1 MYMEEIKQKIKEHRK
16 ITDSSLHI
24 YTRNVGKLAQSITGK
39 AYENSEFLLN
49 VEQVLEQINDK
60 SLSTKKNYLSSVLVF
75 LNPTGIKDYSEDLSK
90 VIAKY
95 NKLLKDYHNEY
106 MKKMAEQKKSAQ
118 QSDNWVSLDTLV
130 RINVKYKNK
139 VRRLGISLGSTA
151 VRDKERLDILQKY
164 VVSSLYLFHPPRRCE
179 YGDMDIISERDYKKL
194 EWTKRDFKNYL
205 VVGGRSAKKKFF
217 SFGNYKTRNT
227 MGLQKIPIKKNLNS
241 VLNLW
246 LKHNPSRHLLLD
258 SRGNQMSRNVLSKYL
273 YKVFDEAGVKISA
286 NMLRHIYLTE
296 KYGNETTYKEKQDDA
311 VAMAHSV
318 QTQQQHYVKHD

>member
-16 ITDSSLHI
+16 ISDSSLNI
-24 YTRNVGKLAQSITGK
+24 YSRNVGKLAKAITGE
-39 AYENSEFLLN
+39 AYQNSDFLLN

-75 LNPTGIKDYSEDLSK
+75 LNPTGIKDYSEDLNK
-90 VIAKY
+90 VIVKY
-95 NKLLKDYHNEY
+95 NKLLKDYHNKY
-106 MKKMAEQKKSAQ
+106 MTQIAEQKKSIQ
-118 QSDNWVSLDTLV
+118 QSENWVSLDTLV

-139 VRRLGISLGSTA
+139 IRRMGITLHSSQ

-164 VVSSLYLFHPPRRCE
+164 MVSSLYLFHPPRRCE
-179 YGDMDIISERDYKKL
+179 YGDMDIISEREYKKL
-194 EWTKRDFKNYL
+194 EWTKKDLNNYL
-205 VVGGRSAKKKFF
+205 VVGGRTAKKKFF
-217 SFGNYKTRNT
+217 SFGKYKTKNT
-227 MGLQKIPIKKNLNS
+227 MGLQKIPIKKSLNT

-246 LKHNPSRHLLLD
+246 LRHNPSKHLLLD

-273 YKVFDEAGVKISA
+273 YKVFEEAGVKISA

-311 VAMAHSV
+311 VAMGHSV